1 MRRCLC
7 MLLCAVLCLCLLP
20 LSGFAQEVPI
30 ASEAAV
36 LMDTQTGQILLGRD
50 MDVKMYPAS
59 ITKVM
64 TGLVALKYGDPKDT
78 VTMTLE
84 GYSQVPRTSSHIA
97 LLPGEE
103 FTMEDALYAL
113 ALVSANDAAVA
124 IAQTVSGS
132 VEEFCD
138 LMNQEATA
146 LGAVNTH
153 FSNPN
158 GLPAEDHYTT
168 AQDMALI
175 TAAAL
180 EQPDFLTYFGA
191 KSYTMPATNLS
202 EPRELVSKNQF
213 IDGTVPCEG
222 LLMSKT
228 GWTSQALG
236 TLVTA
241 ARRGDTTLVAVTMRS
256 AMLEDKYAD
265 TAALID
271 FGFSAFRRVRL
282 SESLIK
288 RKMVEQGMD
297 ADSRLEGYEPVDV
310 MLPVSDGEADIE
322 VTVPGGFDGSL
333 GLQAVPVS
341 VDAQEKDGTR
351 IHLTD
356 LLLSIQEVLQEEA
369 EEASVPEPEESRSGS
384 NVSPGVWLLLAAAAV
399 FTLLWYFTRRKQ
411 PKKPGICHE

>member
-1 MRRCLC
+1 MRRCVC

-36 LMDTQTGQILLGRD
+36 LMDGQTGQILLGRN
-50 MDVKMYPAS
+50 MDEKMYPAS

-64 TGLVALKYGDPKDT
+64 TGLVALKYADPKDP
-78 VTMTLE
+78 VAMTLD
-84 GYSQVPRTSSHIA
+84 GYHQVPRTSSHIA

-124 IAQTVSGS
+124 IAQAVSGS

-138 LMNQEATA
+138 LMNREAEA
-146 LGAVNTH
+146 LGARNTH

-168 AQDMALI
+168 ARDMALI

-180 EQPDFLTYFGA
+180 EQPGFLTYFGA
-191 KSYTMPATNLS
+191 KSYVMPATNLS
-202 EPRELVSKNQF
+202 DARELVSKNQF

-241 ARRGDTTLVAVTMRS
+241 ARQGDTTLVAVTMRS

-265 TAALID
+265 TAAMLSY
-271 FGFSAFRRVRL
+271 GFTEFKRVRL
-282 SESLIK
+282 SEKLMK
-288 RKMVEQGMD
+288 EKMAQQGMEETGVL
-297 ADSRLEGYEPVDV
+297 ADYRPVDV
-310 MLPVSDGEADIE
+310 LVPVSNGEEDIE
-322 VTVPGGFDGSL
+322 VTVPGGFDNTI
-333 GLQAVPVS
+333 GLSAVPVS
-341 VDAQEKDGTR
+341 VDAKEADGTR
-351 IHLTD
+351 VHLTD
-356 LLLSIQEVLQEEA
+356 LILSIRETAAEEPVEVLAVEPEPVQ
-369 EEASVPEPEESRSGS
+369 EASGVH
-384 NVSPGVWLLLAAAAV
+384 PGALLVLGIVALLGGMYAV
-399 FTLLWYFTRRKQ
+399 VRKRN
-411 PKKPGICHE
+411 GG